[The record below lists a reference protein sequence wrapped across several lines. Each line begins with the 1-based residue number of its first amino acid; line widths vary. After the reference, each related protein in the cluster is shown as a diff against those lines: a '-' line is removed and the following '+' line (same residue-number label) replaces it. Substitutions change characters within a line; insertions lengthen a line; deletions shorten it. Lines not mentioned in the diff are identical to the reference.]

1 MSNNQPFFSPYN
13 LPHFEISP
21 ATEGGGD
28 VGPDPENKVTADG
41 LI

>member
-1 MSNNQPFFSPYN
+1 MAFYPYN

-21 ATEGGGD
+21 AMGGAFW
-28 VGPDPENKVTADG
+28 PDPENKYKVNG